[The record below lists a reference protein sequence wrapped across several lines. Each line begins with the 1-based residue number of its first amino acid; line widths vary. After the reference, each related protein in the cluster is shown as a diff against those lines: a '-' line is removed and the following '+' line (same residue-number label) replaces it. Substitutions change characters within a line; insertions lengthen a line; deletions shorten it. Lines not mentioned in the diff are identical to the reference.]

1 MRHRCSIS
9 LLSLLL
15 VFPRGSDA
23 QVVSRLQTRPLAEVP
38 FTLHQ
43 SAIILPAV
51 INGRDTVR
59 LLLDTGWGP
68 LALVRASA
76 ERLRLPVSSP
86 GADGL
91 GRAQLASL
99 AVGNAVQN
107 RPLVEVFPTEAL
119 APLIGPYDGI
129 LSTSFFRDLVLQ
141 IDYPAGLVRFY
152 RSTPVPSAPV
162 ATSSRASVPMVFS
175 GGAGAL
181 PFSDSIY
188 VDGRPVRSL
197 FDTGGA
203 GAFLATRQ
211 LVDRMGLRPIADSGR
226 AFMGMLSNDT
236 VARQPIRFTRV
247 GRISLGMFTVDS
259 PRVIM
264 APPQLSGQGWGHDL
278 IIGYGFMRHYVVTFD
293 YPNRLVTF
301 ERPAG
306 ATPRPP
312 AP

>member
-1 MRHRCSIS
+1 MRYYCVVS
-9 LLSLLL
+9 LTLLL
-15 VFPRGSDA
+15 FIPPGSGA
-23 QVVSRLQTRPLAEVP
+23 QAVSRPQTRPLAEVP

-68 LALVRASA
+68 LALVRAAA
-76 ERLRLPVSSP
+76 ERLRLPMSPP

-91 GRAQLASL
+91 GRARLESL
-99 AVGNAVQN
+99 AVGNAIQN

-129 LSTSFFRDLVLQ
+129 LSTAFFRDLVLQ

-152 RSTPVPSAPV
+152 RSTPILPTPV
-162 ATSSRASVPMVFS
+162 AGRSRASVPMVFS

-181 PFSDSIY
+181 PFTDSIY

-264 APPQLSGQGWGHDL
+264 APPLLSGQGWGHDL

-301 ERPAG
+301 DRPATP
-306 ATPRPP
+306 TPRPP

>member
-1 MRHRCSIS
+1 MRYRCVVP
-9 LLSLLL
+9 LFSLLL
-15 VFPRGSDA
+15 FIHQGIDA
-23 QVVSRLQTRPLAEVP
+23 QAPSRTQTRPLAEVP

-76 ERLRLPVSSP
+76 ERLRLPVDPP

-91 GRAQLASL
+91 GRAHPGSL
-99 AVGNAVQN
+99 AVGNAIQN

-119 APLIGPYDGI
+119 APLIGPYDGV
-129 LSTSFFRDLVLQ
+129 LSTNFFRDMVLQ

-152 RSTPVPSAPV
+152 RSTPIPPTPV
-162 ATSSRASVPMVFS
+162 AGLSRASVPMVFS

-188 VDGRPVRSL
+188 IDGRPVRSL

-264 APPQLSGQGWGHDL
+264 APPLLSGQGWGHDL

-293 YPNRLVTF
+293 YPGRLVTF
-301 ERPAG
+301 ERRGPD
-306 ATPRPP
+306 PS
-312 AP
+312 